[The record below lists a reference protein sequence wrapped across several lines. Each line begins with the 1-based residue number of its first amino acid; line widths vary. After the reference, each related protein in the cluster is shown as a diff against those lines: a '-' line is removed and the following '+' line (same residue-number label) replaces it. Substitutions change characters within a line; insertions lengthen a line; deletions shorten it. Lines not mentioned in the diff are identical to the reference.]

1 MRSIDRAW
9 AEEIHSTLQLR
20 RGQWTSA
27 LLRERKGV
35 VAAFRSD
42 RDRDRR
48 RATFFERRK
57 DERTGWTPQ
66 STEEVVGGGTMVSM
80 IFRARLSSFLAG
92 FAVASGFAVY
102 QLRNDVRESH
112 ALLAEQVRNSISN
125 SRPRSQTP
133 TDALCVSDPYRSL
146 LHPSLSLSLSLRA
159 RKPGGRRAEEA
170 SEARGPGRE
179 AGVRVPVEQRAVGLG
194 APRVFWRRP
203 IHNNKRIFFLLRRRR
218 LPCTEA
224 ATGGLPF
231 RSGTPSASPCQ
242 TSWP

>member
-1 MRSIDRAW
+1 
-9 AEEIHSTLQLR
+9 
-20 RGQWTSA
+20 
-27 LLRERKGV
+27 
-35 VAAFRSD
+35 
-42 RDRDRR
+42 
-48 RATFFERRK
+48 
-57 DERTGWTPQ
+57 
-66 STEEVVGGGTMVSM
+66 MVSM

-146 LHPSLSLSLSLRA
+146 LHPRLSLSLSLSVRA

-179 AGVRVPVEQRAVGLG
+179 TGVRVPVEQRAVGLG

-203 IHNNKRIFFLLRRRR
+203 IHNNKRIFFFFFVVVVFLVLRPRR
-218 LPCTEA
+218 A
-224 ATGGLPF
+224 AFPLGQEPPRPPLARPLGLDL
-231 RSGTPSASPCQ
+231 G
-242 TSWP
+242 

>member
-1 MRSIDRAW
+1 LRSIDRAW

-35 VAAFRSD
+35 VAAFGSDRD

-146 LHPSLSLSLSLRA
+146 LHPSLSLSLSLCA
-159 RKPGGRRAEEA
+159 PGNQADGVQKRLQKLEA
-170 SEARGPGRE
+170 
-179 AGVRVPVEQRAVGLG
+179 L
-194 APRVFWRRP
+194 
-203 IHNNKRIFFLLRRRR
+203 
-218 LPCTEA
+218 A
-224 ATGGLPF
+224 AK
-231 RSGTPSASPCQ
+231 Q
-242 TSWP
+242 E

>member
-1 MRSIDRAW
+1 
-9 AEEIHSTLQLR
+9 
-20 RGQWTSA
+20 
-27 LLRERKGV
+27 
-35 VAAFRSD
+35 
-42 RDRDRR
+42 
-48 RATFFERRK
+48 
-57 DERTGWTPQ
+57 
-66 STEEVVGGGTMVSM
+66 MVSM

-146 LHPSLSLSLSLRA
+146 LHPSLSLSA
-159 RKPGGRRAEEA
+159 RPETRRTACRRGFRSSRPWPRSRSEGSGRTAGSWVGGPESIFGED
-170 SEARGPGRE
+170 
-179 AGVRVPVEQRAVGLG
+179 QFTTTN
-194 APRVFWRRP
+194 VF
-203 IHNNKRIFFLLRRRR
+203 FFLRRRRR

>member
-1 MRSIDRAW
+1 M
-9 AEEIHSTLQLR
+9 
-20 RGQWTSA
+20 
-27 LLRERKGV
+27 RERKGV
-35 VAAFRSD
+35 VAAFGSD

-146 LHPSLSLSLSLRA
+146 LHPPLSLSLSLSA
-159 RKPGGRRAEEA
+159 RPETRRTACRRGFRSSRPWPRSRSEGSGRTAGSWVGGPESILEKTNC
-170 SEARGPGRE
+170 
-179 AGVRVPVEQRAVGLG
+179 
-194 APRVFWRRP
+194 
-203 IHNNKRIFFLLRRRR
+203 HNNKRIFFSSSSSSSSLY
-218 LPCTEA
+218 
-224 ATGGLPF
+224 
-231 RSGTPSASPCQ
+231 
-242 TSWP
+242 